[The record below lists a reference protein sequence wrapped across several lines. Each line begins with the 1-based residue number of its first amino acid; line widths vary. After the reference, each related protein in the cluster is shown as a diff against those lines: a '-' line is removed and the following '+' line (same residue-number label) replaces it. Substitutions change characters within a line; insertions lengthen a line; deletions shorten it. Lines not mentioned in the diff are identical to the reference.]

1 MDNAKGN
8 EMLKHQ
14 IKHVKAA
21 IATESKYRAADAAV
35 KKFQEAAQ
43 ANYDTSAFANGYLGS
58 MVAGM
63 AAQYLTKMQ
72 FAEFLAA
79 MEQSAVKQ
87 QAEVDAKKKYALT

>member
-1 MDNAKGN
+1 
-8 EMLKHQ
+8 MLKHQ
-14 IKHVKAA
+14 IKHAKAA

-58 MVAGM
+58 TVAGM
-63 AAQYLTKMQ
+63 ASQYLTKMQ

-79 MEQSAVKQ
+79 MEQAAVKQ